1 MSIFTRQS
9 GIGVNKDNEYNLPA
23 SRPRRTLKREFE
35 EHPLPEQQ
43 PVAPLRRPFKDP
55 VRDFDYVSQDMESV
69 EPIQPEYQLNNNTT
83 IDTQTGSP
91 LDPLKERE
99 YARDTDSHIPSFPKP
114 NRYVADHAVIR
125 KVLTDEQCAEVMS
138 WKTNPNYTKVEG
150 LIAGQG
156 LDKKDPKFD
165 AQKQDLLKQGYNLEE
180 VNKWEKEYRV
190 CQIYNDERATK
201 GVIPDD
207 SILNHIIG
215 GLMHFNDNKYQFN
228 IGGVLSPEW
237 PTLFEY
243 NVGGHYGW
251 HTDMFYTETTPIPAC
266 RKLSMSVFL
275 NQVGEDYEGGAVEFM
290 GNLGIVEANKGDCI
304 VFPAYMTHRVL
315 PVTKG
320 QRNVIV
326 GWLHGESFK

>member
-35 EHPLPEQQ
+35 EQPLPEQR

-69 EPIQPEYQLNNNTT
+69 EPIQPEYQLNKNTT
-83 IDTQTGSP
+83 IDTQTGAP
-91 LDPLKERE
+91 LDPLNN
-99 YARDTDSHIPSFPKP
+99 TDSTTPPFPKP
-114 NRYVADHAVIR
+114 NRYIADHAVIR

-156 LDKKDPKFD
+156 LDNKDSKFD

-215 GLMHFNDNKYQFN
+215 GLMHFNNDKYQFN